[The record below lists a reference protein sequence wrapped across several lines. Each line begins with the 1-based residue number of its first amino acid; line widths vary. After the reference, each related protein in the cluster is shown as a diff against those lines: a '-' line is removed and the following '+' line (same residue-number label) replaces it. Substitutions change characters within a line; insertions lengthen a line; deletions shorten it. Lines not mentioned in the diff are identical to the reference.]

1 MLIKKWHIIGTIA
14 KDKDHDK
21 YTIKIV
27 GRLTDINRRYL
38 LVEKAMPRNYKVARN
53 PFELAESF

>member
-1 MLIKKWHIIGTIA
+1 MLIKKWHITGTIA

-38 LVEKAMPRNYKVARN
+38 LAIGGKSYATQLQSSQK
-53 PFELAESF
+53 PF